1 MEQKV
6 DTKKKV
12 FSKAQYPK
20 TINTQFSELGI
31 IPITD
36 SIVQTPTVEEFFSLY
51 DELFYEI
58 PALGTTNSHEYL
70 VRTSGEYINFEEN
83 NEIIEA
89 LQQEITQLREENLQL
104 QVSAAEAATGQT
116 LNFTGSLTPPEDGG

>member
-12 FSKAQYPK
+12 FNKSQYPK

-31 IPITD
+31 TPIND
-36 SIVQTPTVEEFFSLY
+36 SIAQTPTVEEFFSLY

-70 VRTSGEYINFEEN
+70 VKTSGEYINFEEN

-116 LNFTGSLTPPEDGG
+116 LNFTGSLTPPENE

>member
-12 FSKAQYPK
+12 FNKAQYPK

-31 IPITD
+31 TPIND
-36 SIVQTPTVEEFFSLY
+36 SIAQTPTVEEFFSLY

-58 PALGTTNSHEYL
+58 PSLGTTNSHEYL
-70 VRTSGEYINFEEN
+70 VKTSGEYINFEEN

-116 LNFTGSLTPPEDGG
+116 LNFTGSLTPPENE

>member
-12 FSKAQYPK
+12 FNKAQYPK

-31 IPITD
+31 TPITNA
-36 SIVQTPTVEEFFSLY
+36 IAETPTVEEFFQLY
-51 DELFYEI
+51 DELFYDI
-58 PALGTTNSHEYL
+58 PALGATNSHEYL
-70 VRTSGEYINFEEN
+70 VKTSGEYIDFDQQ

-89 LQQEITQLREENLQL
+89 LQQEITSLREELLTTQISL
-104 QVSAAEAATGQT
+104 AEAQTGQSI
-116 LNFTGSLTPPEDGG
+116 NFTGSLTPNGG

>member
-12 FSKAQYPK
+12 FNKAQYPK

-31 IPITD
+31 TPITNA
-36 SIVQTPTVEEFFSLY
+36 IEETPTVDDFFQLY

-58 PALGTTNSHEYL
+58 PALGATNSHEYL
-70 VRTSGEYINFEEN
+70 VKTSGEYINFDQN
-83 NEIIEA
+83 SEIIEA
-89 LQQEITQLREENLQL
+89 LQAEITALREESLAKDIELAELASGQQL
-104 QVSAAEAATGQT
+104 NITA
-116 LNFTGSLTPPEDGG
+116 SLTEENGG

>member
-12 FSKAQYPK
+12 FNKSQYPK

-31 IPITD
+31 TPITNA
-36 SIVQTPTVEEFFSLY
+36 IAETPTVEEFFQLY
-51 DELFYEI
+51 DELFYDI
-58 PALGTTNSHEYL
+58 PALGATNSHEYL
-70 VRTSGEYINFEEN
+70 VKTSGEYIDFDQQ

-89 LQQEITQLREENLQL
+89 LQQEITNLREENLKL
-104 QVSAAEAATGQT
+104 QISAAETATGQSI
-116 LNFTGSLTPPEDGG
+116 NFTGSLTPNGG